1 MSLLGRA
8 LQDRFPIYFRY
19 FKTTSFTYNGAK
31 IGNHNRLLGR
41 VNGVDGIK
49 TGYTRAS
56 GFNLVTSV
64 NLPDRRLVAVV
75 LGGSSGS
82 SRDARMQKLIAD
94 YIGKASRGPR
104 TAALILPTGVSG
116 PVAAPDEAT
125 EEAPALVSELPA
137 PRLRPELDRHRLR
150 G

>member
-1 MSLLGRA
+1 MAILGRA
-8 LQDRFPIYFRY
+8 LQDRFPTYFRY

-41 VNGVDGIK
+41 VAGVDGIK

-64 NLPDRRLVAVV
+64 NLPDRNMVAVV

-82 SRDARMQKLIAD
+82 SRDAYMEELVKQYVA
-94 YIGKASRGPR
+94 KASRGPR
-104 TAALILPTGVSG
+104 HGTA
-116 PVAAPDEAT
+116 D
-125 EEAPALVSELPA
+125 PAH
-137 PRLRPELDRHRLR
+137 RRQRPGRRSCAGR
-150 G
+150 RT